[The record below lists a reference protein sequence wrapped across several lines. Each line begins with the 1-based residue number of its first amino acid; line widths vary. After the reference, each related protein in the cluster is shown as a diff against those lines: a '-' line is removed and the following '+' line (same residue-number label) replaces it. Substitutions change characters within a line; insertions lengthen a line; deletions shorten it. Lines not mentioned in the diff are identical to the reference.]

1 MSNGYAETTSSNTSG
16 QGKNAEV
23 PEGIKGWS
31 WGAFCLSWVWAL
43 GNRTWIGLLAL
54 VPYVGFLMIF
64 VLGFKG
70 REWAWQNKEWDSVEQ
85 FNKVQKKWSFW
96 GVIVF
101 SVVFTISLIMPIYD
115 DYVSNFGG

>member
-1 MSNGYAETTSSNTSG
+1 MSNGYAETTSSNSSG
-16 QGKNAEV
+16 QGKSAVV

-85 FNKVQKKWSFW
+85 FNEAQKKWSFW

-101 SVVFTISLIMPIYD
+101 AVVFVIGFIMSIYD
-115 DYVSNFGG
+115 GYVSSVGG

>member
-16 QGKNAEV
+16 QGKSAVV

-85 FNKVQKKWSFW
+85 FNEAQKKWSFW

-101 SVVFTISLIMPIYD
+101 VVVFVIGFIMSIYD
-115 DYVSNFGG
+115 GYVSNVGG